1 MAQLT
6 NDCFVTKS
14 PLMSIEEAVAL
25 ATSRLEVAANSELVI
40 LRRADG
46 RIAAE
51 DVYACSDLP
60 PFPNSAVD
68 GYAVRHVDLNQS
80 GETVLPIE
88 GRLAAGSSE
97 SLSAYGRAVRIFTG
111 AAMPPAFS
119 APSSRSTA

>member
-1 MAQLT
+1 MAQLS
-6 NDCFVTKS
+6 NVFSGPSS

-25 ATSRLEVAANSELVI
+25 ATSRLEVAANSEMAS
-40 LRRADG
+40 LRSADG

-51 DVYACSDLP
+51 DVYACCDLP

-68 GYAVRHVDLNQS
+68 GYAVRHADLKSS

-97 SLSAYGRAVRIFTG
+97 PCSASGRAVR
-111 AAMPPAFS
+111 
-119 APSSRSTA
+119 